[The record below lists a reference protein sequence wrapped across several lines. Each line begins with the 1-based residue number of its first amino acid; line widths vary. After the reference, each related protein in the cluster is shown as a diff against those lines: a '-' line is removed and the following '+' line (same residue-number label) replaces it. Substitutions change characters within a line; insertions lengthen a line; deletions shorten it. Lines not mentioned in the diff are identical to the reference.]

1 MDDIFAK
8 VEEIKRAGKNAA
20 LCIVVETSGSTPR
33 KAGSKML
40 VAETGETYGTIG
52 GGSVEYKMVAE
63 AMTVIRQK
71 EPKKI
76 KLNLE
81 TDAAMHCGGMMEI
94 YIEPVSPDLRLV
106 IFGAGHVGAALAHFA
121 KEFGFKIT
129 FVDDRPSILKK
140 LKDHGYEIIEKN
152 YIEAAN
158 EAVFDEKTYI
168 VVTTP
173 KHEFDE
179 QVTGICAKKPH
190 RYLGMIGS
198 KRKVATAKQNYLDKG
213 LLVVAEIEK
222 IDMPIGI
229 KFNAQTPEEIAISIL
244 AKLIDVKNGEEVVR
258 NEALD
263 MRNEA

>member
-8 VEEIKRAGKNAA
+8 VEELKRAGKNAA
-20 LCIVVETSGSTPR
+20 LCIVVETTGSTPR

-52 GGSVEYKMVAE
+52 GGSVELKMIDE
-63 AMTVIRQK
+63 ALEVIRGK

-76 KLNLE
+76 KFNLE
-81 TDAAMHCGGMMEI
+81 TDAAMHCGGTMEI

-129 FVDDRPSILKK
+129 FVDNRPSILEK
-140 LKDHGYEIIEKN
+140 LKDKGFGIIEKN

-158 EAVFDEKTYI
+158 EATFDENTYI

-198 KRKVATAKQNYLDKG
+198 KRKVATARQNYLDKV
-213 LLVVAEIEK
+213 LLTLTEIEK

-244 AKLIDVKNGEEVVR
+244 AKLIDVKNSEKECGR
-258 NEALD
+258 REA
-263 MRNEA
+263 